1 MKLINAYEDKRAEQI
16 VLKYRNG
23 NEIEYRKIPKFE
35 NYFFIKNPA
44 GNYEYVLDN
53 TIKCSKIKSRDN
65 AQFENDTSLLD
76 RFCINEIED
85 LFEELEYKD
94 LKFMFYDIETYASL
108 DINAEKPILSISFS
122 NNFSDKTIVLIWRDD
137 FKDTIEEKDDLEI
150 YKFSSEQK
158 MLEYCIQEMKKVDVI
173 VGFNSSKFDDLYFA
187 NRCDKLGIF
196 KKFKIF
202 NSARIFKRENNR
214 QNLYSD
220 FVFYDARTYLV
231 NLFSRASDIEKPS
244 SFSLNE
250 LSRII
255 LNDIKLQNVNIVES
269 WKNDYIILCKYVSQD
284 VKLLKRLCE
293 KTKILDAFV
302 DRLNFTKVY
311 LGKVNVN
318 SYVIDILIR
327 RMYRNKVFPSKTKYD
342 ESFEQDKLYG
352 AIVLKPI
359 EGVYTNVGVLDFSS
373 MYPNTILAYNI
384 SPDKQGEIL
393 PSLIRHLMNLRY
405 KYKALQKTAKSI
417 SEKQIYKANEMI
429 VKDLI
434 NSCYGVFGYSKFRLF
449 DLDVANKITRKSREI
464 LMATSKFVKEKL
476 KCAVLAG
483 DTDSLF
489 VKLPRDKVDDYVE
502 QINSYLKKEF
512 SEIYSLDC
520 ETFFKLL
527 FLPKAKK
534 TYIGL
539 VDTVKGRSTGNLEL
553 YAKGF
558 SLVRRDTPT
567 FFKDILNVKTKEL
580 FKDILKNK
588 NTYNKMIRDIEVELL
603 NETDVRR
610 LLISKQISREI
621 DDYKVKPQHVRAMQF
636 SNRQLGTN
644 FNRLNYSGGM
654 LFVKDKLTDVIML
667 DFDNTQEIE
676 NGEIKINGQKFKI
689 DYKKYLELF
698 VLSKFNLLNDDLFK
712 LDIEQQSLQD
722 FFTKESEVE
731 SALYN

>member
-1 MKLINAYEDKRAEQI
+1 MKLINAYEDKRAGQI

-23 NEIEYRKIPKFE
+23 DEIEYRRIKNFE
-35 NYFFIKNPA
+35 NYFFIKNPS
-44 GNYEYVLDN
+44 GQYEYVLDN
-53 TIKCSKIKSRDN
+53 EIKCSKIKSRER
-65 AQFENDTSLLD
+65 AQFESDTSLLD

-85 LFEELEYKD
+85 LYEKLEYSD

-108 DINAEKPILSISFS
+108 DVSAEKPILSISFS
-122 NNFSDKTIVLIWRDD
+122 TNHSDKTIVLIWRDN
-137 FKDTIEEKDDLEI
+137 FNDTVEEQGDLEI

-173 VGFNSSKFDDLYFA
+173 VGFNSSRFDDLYFA
-187 NRCDKLGIF
+187 NRCDKLKIF
-196 KKFKIF
+196 NKFKIF
-202 NSARIFKRENNR
+202 NNARIFNRENNR
-214 QNLYSD
+214 YSLFSD
-220 FVFYDARTYLV
+220 FVFYDARIYLV

-250 LSRII
+250 LSRIM
-255 LNDIKLQNVNIVES
+255 LKDTKIKNVNIVES
-269 WKNDYIILCKYVSQD
+269 WKTDYLKLCEYVSQD

-327 RMYRNKVFPSKTKYD
+327 RMYRNKVFPSKTIYD
-342 ESFEQDKLYG
+342 NEYEQEKLHG
-352 AIVLKPI
+352 AIVLKPKN
-359 EGVYTNVGVLDFSS
+359 GVYTNVGVLDFSS

-393 PSLIRHLMNLRY
+393 PSLIKYLMELRY
-405 KYKALQKTAKSI
+405 TYKSLQKTAKTI
-417 SEKQIYKANEMI
+417 SEKQIFKANEMI
-429 VKDLI
+429 AKDLI

-449 DLDVANKITRKSREI
+449 DLDVANKITRKAREI
-464 LMATSKFVKEKL
+464 LMATSKFVTEKL
-476 KCAVLAG
+476 KCEVLAG

-489 VKLPRDKVDDYVE
+489 VKLPRDKVDEYVE

-512 SEIYSLDC
+512 SKMYSLDC

-539 VDTVKGRSTGNLEL
+539 VDTVKGRSTDDLEL

-558 SLVRRDTPT
+558 SLVRRDTPN
-567 FFKDILNVKTKEL
+567 FFKDILNLKTKEL
-580 FKDILKNK
+580 FKDILQNE
-588 NTYNKMIRDIEVELL
+588 NTYNRMIKDIEVELT
-603 NETDVRR
+603 NEVDVRR

-621 DDYKVKPQHVRAMQF
+621 HEYKVKPQHVRAMEF
-636 SNRQLGTN
+636 SNRQLGTD

-654 LFVKDKLTDVIML
+654 LFVKDKFTDVIML
-667 DFDNTQEIE
+667 DFDTKRIIE
-676 NGEIKINGQKFKI
+676 NGTININGLKFKI

-722 FFTKESEVE
+722 FFKKDSEVE
-731 SALYN
+731 HALYH